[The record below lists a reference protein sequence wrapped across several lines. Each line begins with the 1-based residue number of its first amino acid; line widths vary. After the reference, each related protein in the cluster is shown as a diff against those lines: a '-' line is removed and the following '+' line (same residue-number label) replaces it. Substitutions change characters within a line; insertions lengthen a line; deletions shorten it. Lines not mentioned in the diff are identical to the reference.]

1 MKKQAL
7 LVVSFGTSFPDSR
20 RKAIDRLEEDL
31 RKQFPE
37 RDFFHAY
44 TSGVIRK
51 LMKKNEQIYIPSV
64 EEVMRD
70 IVESGYE
77 DLLVQPTHVIDGIE
91 NHQMKQDICRFQ
103 DRIAH
108 IRIGEPL
115 LTDDSD
121 YKACAK
127 AVMGQWLAEPGEDTV
142 ILFMGHGTSHEKNS
156 CYERLNRAFH
166 DEGYFNVYVGT
177 VEALPDLEELITR
190 IRPYHYKRVI
200 IAPFMLVAGDHAYN
214 DMAGSESDSWKCVL
228 EKEGFEVI
236 AHIVGLGE
244 LQAIRDIY
252 ASHARIAQSVQAP
265 HDSGVDV
272 GLPTLF

>member
-1 MKKQAL
+1 MQEKRMKKKQAL

-31 RKQFPE
+31 RQQFPE

-44 TSGVIRK
+44 TSSVIRK
-51 LMKKNEQIYIPSV
+51 LIEKNEQIHIPSV

-70 IVESGYE
+70 IAGSGYE

-103 DRIAH
+103 DKIAH

-121 YKACAK
+121 YKACVK
-127 AVMGQWLAEPGEDTV
+127 AVMGQWTPEPEKDTA
-142 ILFMGHGTSHEKNS
+142 IFFMGHGTSHEKNS
-156 CYERLNRAFH
+156 CYERLNCAFQ
-166 DEGYFNVYVGT
+166 EQGYSNVYVGT
-177 VEALPDLEELITR
+177 VEALPDLEELIDR
-190 IRPYHYKRVI
+190 IRPYHYKRI
-200 IAPFMLVAGDHAYN
+200 IMEPFMLVAGDHAYN
-214 DMAGSESDSWKCVL
+214 DMAGSGSDSWKSVL
-228 EKEGFEVI
+228 EKEGFEVVAKI
-236 AHIVGLGE
+236 AGLGE

-252 ASHARIAQSVQAP
+252 VSHARLAK
-265 HDSGVDV
+265 D
-272 GLPTLF
+272 F